1 MKMNKKN
8 LETTLYSAGGVIV
21 LAIILIA
28 VNFLLGTFNQRVDLT
43 QGHLYTLS
51 QGTKN
56 ILSKLQAPVTIRFY
70 YSQNS
75 TAIPVELKTFATRVE
90 DVLNEYERAGHGKVI
105 IQKLDPEP
113 DSDAEDSAT
122 LDGIQPQLTNT
133 QDQFY
138 LGLSV
143 SFLDKKAAL
152 PVLSPDREQLL
163 EYDITRAITRVA
175 STSKPVIGLM
185 SALPILGQSLNL
197 QTRQQPS
204 EPWVLANELKGEFTV
219 KKVDM
224 DAVKI
229 PDDIKVLLV
238 VQPRDISEESEYAL
252 DQFVMRG
259 GKLIAFL
266 DPYAYS
272 DQQPD
277 PRNPLGGTTAGSS
290 TFNFLLKSW
299 GYDMPDKV
307 VADMTYASG
316 QGDNLVPTLLSL
328 DQNAL
333 NKSDVAT
340 SQLGSLLIPFAGAF
354 IGHPAPGLT
363 QTVLAQTSP
372 NTMLVDKIIA
382 TLSGETSTRGF
393 KPTGKPYLLAI
404 RLNGKFKTAFPKG
417 DPNVAAAAAAAAEA
431 AADAAA
437 AKKAASP
444 NAPAPAPA
452 APAAKPADVAAP
464 PEPAEI
470 MQSPENAV
478 VLVSDADMLT
488 DGASV
493 DTEDVYGQKVVVPRN
508 GNLNF
513 AQGLVEQ
520 VAGDFDLSTLR
531 SRASF
536 VRPLTVIQNMD
547 ARAQQKYLG
556 KINDL
561 QESLN
566 QTQEKLVAMQKQRP
580 GGQSTVLSPAQ
591 QTEVDNFKLKAVQAR
606 RDLKDLRKNL
616 RAESESLQLWTKVL
630 NIGVVPLL
638 VALLGILL
646 AITRRRRAMK

>member
-1 MKMNKKN
+1 MNMNKKN

-21 LAIILIA
+21 LAVILIA
-28 VNFLLGTFNQRVDLT
+28 ANFLLGTFNKRVDLT

-51 QGTKN
+51 QGTEN
-56 ILSKLQAPVTIRFY
+56 ILSKLEAPVTIRFY

-133 QDQFY
+133 QEQFY

-175 STSKPVIGLM
+175 SASKPVIGLM

-204 EPWVLANELKGEFTV
+204 EPWVLANELQGEFTV

-224 DAVKI
+224 NAEKI
-229 PDDIKVLLV
+229 PDDVKVMLV
-238 VQPRDISEESEYAL
+238 VHPRDISEASEYAL

-277 PRNPLGGTTAGSS
+277 PRNPLGGTTAGTS
-290 TFNFLLKSW
+290 TFNVLLKSW

-316 QGDNLVPTLLSL
+316 DGANLVPTLLSL
-328 DQNAL
+328 NQDAL
-333 NKSDVAT
+333 NKTDVAT
-340 SQLGSLLIPFAGAF
+340 SQVGSLLIPFAGGF
-354 IGHPAPGLT
+354 VGQPAPGLT
-363 QTVLAQTSP
+363 QTVLAQSSA

-382 TLSGETSTRGF
+382 TLSGEPSTRGF
-393 KPTGKPYLLAI
+393 KPAGKPFPLAI
-404 RLNGKFKTAFPKG
+404 RLTGKFKTAFPKG
-417 DPNVAAAAAAAAEA
+417 NPDVVAANEMAAN
-431 AADAAA
+431 AAA
-437 AKKAASP
+437 AKAADAKAGAS
-444 NAPAPAPA
+444 AAGAPA
-452 APAAKPADVAAP
+452 APAAPVAKPAATG
-464 PEPAEI
+464 PAEI
-470 MQSPENAV
+470 MESPENAV

-493 DTEDVYGQKVVVPRN
+493 DIQDVYGQKVVVPRN
-508 GNLNF
+508 GNLTF

-520 VAGDFDLSTLR
+520 VAGDFDLTSLR

-547 ARAQQKYLG
+547 AQAQQKYLG

-566 QTQEKLVAMQKQRP
+566 QTQEKLVALQKQRP
-580 GGQSTVLSPAQ
+580 GGQSTVLTPEQ
-591 QTEVDNFKLKAVQAR
+591 QTEVDNFKTKAVAAR

-638 VALLGILL
+638 VVLLGIFL
-646 AITRRRRAMK
+646 AIARRRRATK